1 MRLNLNLTIMALGVV
16 LSTPVSAA
24 DPIPQQQLELMPQT
38 LFSGVVSEN
47 DVGLLFSQVR
57 AAVLAVA
64 EGREAPPPSAELQRR
79 LEAIEVELKARGLV
93 AGMLLSHIAESTLR
107 EAVRE
112 LNSPSAVK

>member
-1 MRLNLNLTIMALGVV
+1 MRLNQNLTILALGAV

-24 DPIPQQQLELMPQT
+24 DPIPHRQLELLPQT

-47 DVGLLFSQVR
+47 DIGLLFAQMR
-57 AAVLAVA
+57 AALLAAA
-64 EGREAPPPSAELQRR
+64 EGREEPPPSAELKRR
-79 LEAIEVELKARGLV
+79 LESIEVELKARGLV